1 MDNSTL
7 LLTVD
12 IGANLAD
19 KGAFVS
25 ALTVFLPS
33 VNSLFLNFVD
43 RYVVADLLNSQY
55 ESSLCKSEQFNPTRE
70 LISLLNWRLS
80 EEALKQTKQTDTN
93 K

>member
-43 RYVVADLLNSQY
+43 RYVVADL
-55 ESSLCKSEQFNPTRE
+55 
-70 LISLLNWRLS
+70 
-80 EEALKQTKQTDTN
+80 
-93 K
+93 

>member
-19 KGAFVS
+19 KGSFVS

-43 RYVVADLLNSQY
+43 RYVVADL
-55 ESSLCKSEQFNPTRE
+55 
-70 LISLLNWRLS
+70 
-80 EEALKQTKQTDTN
+80 
-93 K
+93 